1 MSKERSTKIRQYDQL
16 PVVIHPTNEALGQAA
31 ALDARQII
39 QTAIAERGAAN
50 IIIATGNSQLA
61 THLFAR
67 AARSG
72 GNWVG

>member
-1 MSKERSTKIRQYDQL
+1 MSKERSVKICQYDQL
-16 PVVIHPTNEALGQAA
+16 PVVIHLTNEALGQAA

-72 GNWVG
+72 GN